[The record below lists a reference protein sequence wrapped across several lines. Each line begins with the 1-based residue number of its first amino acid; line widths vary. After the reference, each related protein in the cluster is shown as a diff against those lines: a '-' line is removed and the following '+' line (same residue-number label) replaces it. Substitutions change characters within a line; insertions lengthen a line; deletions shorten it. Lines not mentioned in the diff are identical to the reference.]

1 MTEKSMS
8 KIGCSFIFI
17 LLILG
22 GGMLLHS
29 RLAQPVAHGSRCK
42 PPSAAED
49 SKTISGEN
57 VRQLLLRL
65 QLHRAFLE
73 TDKFGEDMAELVFWA
88 QEYHSA
94 DKHTFTSKAQII
106 ETINKQYQK
115 ECLVMPLWLTE
126 VLKEFAPDNTKGAGG

>member
-1 MTEKSMS
+1 MC
-8 KIGCSFIFI
+8 I
-17 LLILG
+17 
-22 GGMLLHS
+22 
-29 RLAQPVAHGSRCK
+29 RDR
-42 PPSAAED
+42 PSAAED